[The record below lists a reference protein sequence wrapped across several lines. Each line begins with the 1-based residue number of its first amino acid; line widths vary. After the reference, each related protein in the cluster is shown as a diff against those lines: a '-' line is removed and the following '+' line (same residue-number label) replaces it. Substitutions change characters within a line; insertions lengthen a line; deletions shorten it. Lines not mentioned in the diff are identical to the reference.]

1 MTGEQ
6 KTRSGVGHE
15 RRLRALT
22 DEDVQA
28 LADEFEERLA
38 RRFYLNIG
46 RGVWGLAW
54 KAILVGLLF
63 VASYGYF
70 KGWKP

>member
-6 KTRSGVGHE
+6 KNRSAVGHE

-38 RRFYLNIG
+38 RRFYLNLG
-46 RGVWGLAW
+46 RGVWGMVW
-54 KAILVGLLF
+54 KAILVGLLI
-63 VASYGYF
+63 VASYGYV